1 MTEQNSVSS
10 TDRQRPPL
18 RLVPKVQQTAAAP
31 VCSEVYSRVREDGT
45 LEFGLRG
52 CDSADAVHHLMALSR
67 LIGSMSEIVDAR
79 GDDPVERCGRLVLF
93 DGPQQ

>member
-1 MTEQNSVSS
+1 MATTNSTVPPE
-10 TDRQRPPL
+10 RQSRSL

-31 VCSEVYSRVREDGT
+31 VCSEVYSRMREDGT

-52 CDSADAVHHLMALSR
+52 CDSADAVHHLMALSK
-67 LIGSMSEIVDAR
+67 LIGSLSEIVDAR

-93 DGPQQ
+93 DGPKQ